1 MTAASKTI
9 RIAVALSLFVVSA
22 LADEAATGERFE
34 RLREDPLLLRRFL
47 EQMPKGGDLH
57 NHLSG
62 AVYAET
68 YIRLGAADA
77 LCVDTRTLS
86 YADCNPGSAT
96 QVPATQALTD
106 IDLYS
111 RLLDAMS
118 MRQFRAVGKSG
129 HDHFFATFGKFGA
142 VSRSHTPEMLT
153 EVVSRLAYENVDYL
167 ESLFGQDIGAA
178 RELGRRFEAGTPFDR
193 MRDAMLKSGDAADV
207 VAASRKTIDEA
218 EAYLRTSL
226 GCGNANA
233 QPGCD
238 STIRYLFETHRAFP
252 REQLFA
258 ELLIGFELAKAD
270 SRVVGLNVVQ
280 PEDWYASMTHFQEL
294 MRMFA
299 YLRPLYPGVRISTH
313 AGELASGLVPPE
325 GMRNHVRD
333 SVMIAKAER
342 IGHGVDIAR
351 ETDALE
357 LLRTMAARPVA
368 VEVCLTSN
376 DVILGVTGKHHPL
389 RLYLR
394 SGVPVV
400 LGTDDPG
407 VARTDMTTE
416 WQRAVEEHGVSYAD
430 LKRFARNSI
439 EFSFLEGASLWSSPA
454 YSSRVAACNEAA
466 VASCRSFLDASPKA
480 RVQMR
485 LEQRLREF
493 EESELR

>member
-1 MTAASKTI
+1 MVHNTI
-9 RIAVALSLFVVSA
+9 RIAVALFLFAFSA
-22 LADEAATGERFE
+22 FADEAATVERFE

-62 AVYAET
+62 AAYAET
-68 YIRLGAADA
+68 YIRLGASDG
-77 LCVDTRTLS
+77 LCVDTVRLAYTKCDP
-86 YADCNPGSAT
+86 AVTT
-96 QVPATQALTD
+96 QVPASKALTD
-106 IDLYS
+106 SGLYT
-111 RLLDAMS
+111 RVLDALS
-118 MRQFRAVGKSG
+118 MRQFRAIAESG
-129 HDHFFATFGKFGA
+129 HDHFFATFGKFSA
-142 VSRSHTPEMLT
+142 VSSAHVPELLT

-167 ESLFGQDIGAA
+167 ESLFGQDRGAA
-178 RELGRRFEAGTPFDR
+178 RLLGRSFEAGTPFAE
-193 MRDAMLKSGDAADV
+193 MRNALLQSGGAANV
-207 VAASRKTIDEA
+207 VSASRKTIDAA
-218 EAYLRTSL
+218 EAHLRTSL
-226 GCGNANA
+226 GCGTANA
-233 QPGCD
+233 QQGCD
-238 STIRYLFETHRAFP
+238 STVRYLFETHRAFP

-258 ELLIGFELAKAD
+258 ELLVGFELARVD

-280 PEDWYASMTHFQEL
+280 PEDSYGSMSQFQEL

-313 AGELASGLVPPE
+313 AGELAPGLVPPE
-325 GMRNHVRD
+325 GMHNHIRN
-333 SVMIAKAER
+333 SVLVANAER

-376 DVILGVTGKHHPL
+376 DVILGVTGKQHPL

-394 SGVPVV
+394 SDVPVV

-416 WQRAVEEHGVSYAD
+416 WQRAVEEHGVSYAE
-430 LKRFARNSI
+430 LKRLARNSL
-439 EFSFLEGASLWSSPA
+439 EFSFLEGASLWSSPGYQSYA
-454 YSSRVAACNEAA
+454 AACTEPRADA
-466 VASCRSFLDASPKA
+466 CRSYLDANAKA

>member
-1 MTAASKTI
+1 MLRAMTI
-9 RIAVALSLFVVSA
+9 RIVAVLCLFAFSA
-22 LADEAATGERFE
+22 FADEASTAGRFE

-47 EQMPKGGDLH
+47 EQMPKGGELH
-57 NHLSG
+57 THLSG

-68 YIRLGAADA
+68 YIRLAVSDRLCIDTQA
-77 LCVDTRTLS
+77 LA
-86 YADCNPGSAT
+86 YADCTPGSTT
-96 QVPATQALTD
+96 QVPAAQALKD
-106 IDLYS
+106 SRLYS

-118 MRQFRAVGKSG
+118 MRQFREIDESG

-142 VSRSHTPEMLT
+142 VSRRHTPELLT
-153 EVVSRLAYENVDYL
+153 EVVSRFASENVDYV
-167 ESLFGQDIGAA
+167 EALFGQDLGAA
-178 RELGRRFEAGTPFDR
+178 RELGRAFAAGTPFHE
-193 MRDAMLKSGDAADV
+193 MREAMLRSGDAAKV
-207 VAASRKTIDEA
+207 VSASRKRIDAVEA
-218 EAYLRTSL
+218 HLRTSL
-226 GCGNANA
+226 GCGTDAP
-233 QPGCD
+233 QTGCD
-238 STIRYLFETHRAFP
+238 STVRYLFETHRALP

-258 ELLIGFELAKAD
+258 ELLVGFELAKAD

-280 PEDWYASMTHFQEL
+280 VEDSYASMTVFDEL

-299 YLRPLYPGVRISTH
+299 HLRPLYPGVRVSTH
-313 AGELASGLVPPE
+313 AGELAPGLVPPE
-325 GMRNHVRD
+325 GLRNHIRD
-333 SVMIAKAER
+333 SVMIANAER

-351 ETDALE
+351 ETGALE

-376 DVILGVTGKHHPL
+376 DVILGVSGKQHPL

-400 LGTDDPG
+400 LATDDPG

-439 EFSFLEGASLWSSPA
+439 EFSFIEGASLWSSPD
-454 YSSRVAACNEAA
+454 YGSYVSACTETRADPC
-466 VASCRSFLDASPKA
+466 ASYLDANPKA

-485 LEQRLREF
+485 LEQRIREF
-493 EESELR
+493 EERELQ